1 MSISDISNISSLPV
15 QSSEFHPFKTFQNK
29 TEKYVQIANEL
40 YNQALK
46 DSDEQQKVE
55 KKLNCYKKLR
65 NGPGTTLCG
74 VLLMPLRLTM
84 NLVCCLLTCSGECQY
99 VVDKCLCGIGSPCER
114 AMNDFV
120 VGTCY
125 PDTVFDCCCYSPSCC
140 NLSGLYSRNGTLKAQ
155 LHEANSFRLAERIVN
170 INKLKNPDYFKM
182 ACEVM
187 KFEPRFTDQG
197 LDEWFLVMTED
208 YEKDDTGFYIKM
220 SSIMTDSVHKC
231 VDLTLSVRQAVS
243 RFFNEINF
251 PVALTSHLILEYII
265 EIGED
270 VVEKSQQQVGEFS
283 IEEDQKY
290 AAHANDVTFHI

>member
-1 MSISDISNISSLPV
+1 MSISDISNISRLPA

-99 VVDKCLCGIGSPCER
+99 VVDHCLCGIGSPCER
-114 AMNDFV
+114 AMNDFI

-140 NLSGLYSRNGTLKAQ
+140 NLSGLYSRNLFLKAQ

-182 ACEVM
+182 ASEVI
-187 KFEPRFTDQG
+187 KFDPPFTDQE
-197 LDEWFLVMTED
+197 LDKWFLLMTEG
-208 YEKDDTGFYIKM
+208 YEQNDTDFYIRM
-220 SSIMTDSVHKC
+220 SSIMTDSVHRYTN
-231 VDLTLSVRQAVS
+231 LTLSVRQAVS

-265 EIGED
+265 ET
-270 VVEKSQQQVGEFS
+270 EKYEIENSQLRLEEFGV
-283 IEEDQKY
+283 EEDQKY
-290 AAHANDVTFHI
+290 AAHANDVIFHI